1 MKLKMHCDDK
11 RTIFALNQKLQE
23 TKEEKKILKKI
34 LNEKNT
40 AEKTEIEKKL
50 LELDRFIEEVQTQL
64 SETK

>member
-1 MKLKMHCDDK
+1 MHCDDK

-23 TKEEKKILKKI
+23 AKEEKEILKKI
-34 LNEKNT
+34 LNEKNS

-50 LELDRFIEEVQTQL
+50 LELDKFIEEVQTQL

>member
-1 MKLKMHCDDK
+1 MHCDDK

-23 TKEEKKILKKI
+23 AKDEKEILKKI
-34 LNEKNT
+34 INEKSS

-50 LELDRFIEEVQTQL
+50 LEIDKFIEEIQTQL

>member
-1 MKLKMHCDDK
+1 MHCDDK

>member
-1 MKLKMHCDDK
+1 MHCDDK

-23 TKEEKKILKKI
+23 TKEEKEILKKI
-34 LNEKNT
+34 LNEKNS

-50 LELDRFIEEVQTQL
+50 LELDKFIEEVQTQL